1 MLYLNMKLM
10 STAAYLTS
18 SAHHII
24 TIPTKWIKD
33 IKHLEFNEILGS
45 SVGILAMVYSWNKSK
60 RDEFIEIA
68 SGTLASSFVYG
79 DPITTI
85 GSLAALAHG
94 YNKTKNKNELRKY
107 KWSAIRGV
115 AGVGAFALST
125 KLISIPVLNFLVGII
140 AASLVKKVVKS
151 LRLFEYMQYLRNLRI
166 YLPYIKSQISRRDF
180 LKLDIFKYKP
190 A

>member
-1 MLYLNMKLM
+1 MLFLN
-10 STAAYLTS
+10 TASYISASLQTLLTV
-18 SAHHII
+18 
-24 TIPTKWIKD
+24 PQKWTND

-45 SVGILAMVYSWNKSK
+45 SVGVLAMVYSWNKTK
-60 RDEFIEIA
+60 KDEFIEIA

-94 YNKTKNKNELRKY
+94 YNKNKNKNELRKY
-107 KWSAIRGV
+107 KWSAIRGI

-125 KLISIPVLNFLVGII
+125 KLISIPLLNFLIGLI
-140 AASLVKKVVKS
+140 AATIVKKVVKS

-180 LKLDIFKYKP
+180 IKLDIFKYKP
-190 A
+190 V

>member
-1 MLYLNMKLM
+1 MNLKIAPFL
-10 STAAYLTS
+10 SS
-18 SAHHII
+18 SAHYILN
-24 TIPTKWIKD
+24 IPQKWIND

-45 SVGILAMVYSWNKSK
+45 SVGVLAMVYSWNKSK
-60 RDEFIEIA
+60 KDEFIEIA

-79 DPITTI
+79 DPFTTI

-94 YNKTKNKNELRKY
+94 YDKTKNKNDLRKY
-107 KWSAIRGV
+107 KWSAIRGI

-125 KLISIPVLNFLVGII
+125 KLISIPLLNFLIGLI
-140 AASLVKKVVKS
+140 AATIVKKVVKN
-151 LRLFEYMQYLRNLRI
+151 LRLFEYLNYLKNLKAF
-166 YLPYIKSQISRRDF
+166 LPHIKSKISRREF

>member
-1 MLYLNMKLM
+1 MKFLT
-10 STAAYLTS
+10 TASYISASLQTLLTV
-18 SAHHII
+18 
-24 TIPTKWIKD
+24 PQKWTND

-45 SVGILAMVYSWNKSK
+45 SVGVLAMVYSWNKSK
-60 RDEFIEIA
+60 KDEFIEIA

-94 YNKTKNKNELRKY
+94 YNKSKNKNELRKY
-107 KWSAIRGV
+107 KWSAVRGI

-151 LRLFEYMQYLRNLRI
+151 LRLFEYMQYLRNLKI

-180 LKLDIFKYKP
+180 LKLDILKYKP

>member
-1 MLYLNMKLM
+1 MKIDFKIFPYIS
-10 STAAYLTS
+10 STT
-18 SAHHII
+18 HHLISV
-24 TIPTKWIKD
+24 PHKWISD

-45 SVGILAMVYSWNKSK
+45 SVGVIAMIYSWNKSK
-60 RDEFIEIA
+60 KEEFIEIA

-79 DPITTI
+79 DPLTTI

-94 YNKTKNKNELRKY
+94 YNKNKNKNELRKY
-107 KWSAIRGV
+107 KWSAIRGI

-125 KLISIPVLNFLVGII
+125 KLISIPILNFLIGII
-140 AASLVKKVVKS
+140 AATIVKKVVKS

-180 LKLDIFKYKP
+180 LKLDIFKFKP

>member
-1 MLYLNMKLM
+1 MFKFSKFNNRLLPFISS
-10 STAAYLTS
+10 STHNLIS
-18 SAHHII
+18 VPH
-24 TIPTKWIKD
+24 KWIND
-33 IKHLEFNEILGS
+33 IQHLEFNEILGS
-45 SVGILAMVYSWNKSK
+45 SVGVLAMVYSWNKSK
-60 RDEFIEIA
+60 KDEFIEIA

-79 DPITTI
+79 DPLTTI

-94 YNKTKNKNELRKY
+94 FNKNKNKNDLRKY
-107 KWSAIRGV
+107 KWSAIRGI

-125 KLISIPVLNFLVGII
+125 KLISIPVLNFLIGMI
-140 AASLVKKVVKS
+140 AATIVKKVVKS
-151 LRLFEYMQYLRNLRI
+151 LRLFEYIQYLRNLRI

>member
-1 MLYLNMKLM
+1 MNLKFTPYL
-10 STAAYLTS
+10 S
-18 SAHHII
+18 SYFHSISNL
-24 TIPTKWIKD
+24 PSKWVND
-33 IKHLEFNEILGS
+33 IKHLEFSELLS
-45 SVGILAMVYSWNKSK
+45 SSIGVLALVYNWKK
-60 RDEFIEIA
+60 KEKDEFVEIA

-79 DPITTI
+79 DPLTTI

-94 YNKTKNKNELRKY
+94 FNKNKNKNDLRKY
-107 KWSAIRGV
+107 KWSAIRGI

-125 KLISIPVLNFLVGII
+125 KLISIPVLNFLIGMI
-140 AASLVKKVVKS
+140 AATIVKKVVKS
-151 LRLFEYMQYLRNLRI
+151 LRLFEYTQYLRNLRI

>member
-1 MLYLNMKLM
+1 MKFLT
-10 STAAYLTS
+10 TASYISASLQTLLTV
-18 SAHHII
+18 
-24 TIPTKWIKD
+24 PQKWTND

-45 SVGILAMVYSWNKSK
+45 SVGVIAMIYSWNKSK
-60 RDEFIEIA
+60 KEEFIEIA

-79 DPITTI
+79 DPLTTI

-94 YNKTKNKNELRKY
+94 YNKNKNKNELRKY
-107 KWSAIRGV
+107 KWSAIRGI

-125 KLISIPVLNFLVGII
+125 KLISIPVLNFLIGII
-140 AASLVKKVVKS
+140 AATIVKKVVKS
-151 LRLFEYMQYLRNLRI
+151 LRLFEYIQYLRNLRI

-180 LKLDIFKYKP
+180 LKLDIFKFKP